1 MKRLFQKSF
10 YSDLHEA
17 KQTAI
22 EAIGFLNEFFPLLHE
37 DQIADLRLVIN
48 ELLVNAVVHGNRLDA
63 SKKVSIEIEID
74 NGRIYSR
81 VTDEG
86 AGFDY
91 SKTVMEW
98 DVEESL
104 FDACGRGIRLAY
116 HMTDRL
122 KFIEKGNVIEFSK
135 RLVEE

>member
-1 MKRLFQKSF
+1 MKRIFNKSF
-10 YSDLHEA
+10 YSDLRVA

-22 EAIGFLNEFFPLLHE
+22 EAVGFLHKAFPLLRE
-37 DQIADLRLVIN
+37 DLAADLRLVIN
-48 ELLVNAVVHGNRLDA
+48 ELLVNAVIHGNRCDA
-63 SKKVSIEIEID
+63 SKRVEIEID
-74 NGRIYSR
+74 TDGRRIYSR

-86 AGFDY
+86 VGFDY

-98 DVEESL
+98 DVEENL
-104 FDACGRGIRLAY
+104 LDACGRGVRLAY

-122 KFIEKGNVIEFSK
+122 KFSERGNVIEFSK